1 MKEPWNYYRF
11 QYGLLLTDNPA
22 EKLSWDQ
29 FSTLSIDCITLCEL
43 FVNLS
48 DHRTVF
54 DYRTTIGL
62 RVAVPSPPKV
72 ERKRGL
78 PRLHFTLRREGTATR
93 RVYNHQFK
101 NVNELLDS
109 GAQGPE
115 AVFKK
120 PTRV

>member
-1 MKEPWNYYRF
+1 M
-11 QYGLLLTDNPA
+11 
-22 EKLSWDQ
+22 
-29 FSTLSIDCITLCEL
+29 DCITLCEL